1 MRKLSIGLIA
11 LGAISFLFAL
21 RVVIVNGFSLSVV
34 LKLICSSIFVIWGMA
49 GLKRTLSFYLIGVG
63 VFLIILLFAI
73 LNIAYLLCEAVF
85 GRASWSF
92 QLLAAASMLPVVALL
107 VWLFMQFKKKAL
119 SYIDISSGFSKK
131 PPK

>member
-21 RVVIVNGFSLSVV
+21 RVVIVNGFSLSAV

-49 GLKRTLSFYLIGVG
+49 GLKRTLSFYRIGVG

-85 GRASWSF
+85 GHASWSF
-92 QLLAAASMLPVVALL
+92 QLLAAASILPVIALL
-107 VWLFMQFKKKAL
+107 IWLFMQFKKKPCR
-119 SYIDISSGFSKK
+119 I
-131 PPK
+131 

>member
-119 SYIDISSGFSKK
+119 LYIDISSGFSNK